1 MVTALLERPVTP
13 VGTADPKA
21 PEAPTRVDRAG
32 AVERTL
38 VVRDVVRAV
47 VWALVAVALWQVW
60 PQTVGG
66 PMAYVRVSGTSM
78 EPGLHTGDLVAVR
91 RRDAYQLGDVVAYRV
106 PDGQFGERNVVI
118 HRLVGGDGRNG
129 WVTLGDNRD
138 LVDPWSPRDSDVVGE
153 MVWSS
158 AGRGDDLARLAQPVP
173 LGLLTGGLTTLVL
186 LWPDRRRPRVPTV
199 VPMVLD
205 GLRLVPLS
213 VPDPGR
219 SAARRSGTVVVG
231 RTGSGTRA
239 RCTDLPRGAVR
250 LRPGTVRVALASGPV
265 SVASWSPVGPTRVAP
280 VGCAA

>member
-1 MVTALLERPVTP
+1 MTDLLERPVVP
-13 VGTADPKA
+13 VA
-21 PEAPTRVDRAG
+21 PLPPVPRARVDRDG
-32 AVERTL
+32 AAERTL

-66 PMAYVRVSGTSM
+66 PMAYVQVSGTSM
-78 EPGLHTGDLVAVR
+78 EPGLRTGDLVAVR
-91 RRDAYQLGDVVAYRV
+91 RRDGYQVGDVVAYRV

-118 HRLVGGDGRNG
+118 HRLVGGDGRKG

-186 LWPDRRRPRVPTV
+186 LWPDRRRRVVAPVV

-205 GLRLVPLS
+205 GLRLVPLA

-219 SAARRSGTVVVG
+219 SAARGLGTVVVG
-231 RTGSGTRA
+231 WIGSGAPA

-265 SVASWSPVGPTRVAP
+265 AVASWSPVGPTRVAP

>member
-1 MVTALLERPVTP
+1 VVTALLERPVVP
-13 VGTADPKA
+13 LA
-21 PEAPTRVDRAG
+21 PLPPAPRARVDRDG
-32 AVERTL
+32 AAERPL

-66 PMAYVRVSGTSM
+66 PMAYVQVSGTSM

-91 RRDAYQLGDVVAYRV
+91 RRDGYQVGDVVAYRV
-106 PDGQFGERNVVI
+106 PDGELGARNVVI

-158 AGRGDDLARLAQPVP
+158 AGRGDDVARLAQPVP

-186 LWPDRRRPRVPTV
+186 LWPDRRRRHGPPAV

-205 GLRLVPLS
+205 GLRLVPLV

-219 SAARRSGTVVVG
+219 SAALRRGTVVVG
-231 RTGSGTRA
+231 LAGNGARP

-250 LRPGTVRVALASGPV
+250 LRPGTVRVAPGRGAV
-265 SVASWSPVGPTRVAP
+265 TVASLALTA
-280 VGCAA
+280 